1 MPTTSSV
8 TCTGPWIDGV
18 TASETWCLRPGQT
31 LAYRHWDGE
40 YVLYNDL
47 SGDTHLLGD
56 AAIELL
62 LVLKAGPASRQA
74 LAAVLEAQFEID
86 PLELDL
92 ETGELLRHLQH
103 LYLIDTRV
111 DAPAC

>member
-1 MPTTSSV
+1 
-8 TCTGPWIDGV
+8 V

-31 LAYRHWDGE
+31 LQYRHWDDE

-62 LVLKAGPASRQA
+62 RVLQTGPASRQA
-74 LAAVLEAQFEID
+74 LAAVLEAQFDID
-86 PLELDL
+86 PLELDQ

-103 LYLIDTRV
+103 LYFIEPVPDNRADV
-111 DAPAC
+111 PAC

>member
-1 MPTTSSV
+1 M
-8 TCTGPWIDGV
+8 

-31 LAYRHWDGE
+31 LQYRHWDDE

-62 LVLKAGPASRQA
+62 LVLQAGPASRQA
-74 LAAVLEAQFEID
+74 LAAVLEAQFDID

-103 LYLIDTRV
+103 LYFIEPVPDNRADV
-111 DAPAC
+111 PAC